1 MAKTKVISDAADLAG
16 RYAYEGLD
24 RDLHEKARLG
34 ILVALAT
41 RADGA
46 LFGEIKQL
54 CSLTDGNLN
63 RHLKVLI
70 ESGLIEVW
78 KGNENHR
85 SKTLCRI
92 SRAGRERFTA
102 YLAELEKVLRDVK
115 TAR

>member
-1 MAKTKVISDAADLAG
+1 MAKTKSSSDAADQAG
-16 RYAYEGLD
+16 RFAYEGLD

-92 SRAGRERFTA
+92 SRSGRERFTA
-102 YLAELEKVLRDVK
+102 YLAELEKVLRDAK
-115 TAR
+115 AAR